1 MAKELTTIT
10 FEESARE
17 TILYFF
23 DKVVDKDGFI
33 VDKNDN
39 TKRILASDGK
49 EIKIDEFA
57 GIRNGVFFKTDI
69 SSIFDLVDL
78 I

>member
-1 MAKELTTIT
+1 MSKELTTIT

-49 EIKIDEFA
+49 EIRIDEFA